1 MTFIK
6 FTLVIV
12 SIAFYS
18 LSYCQESIDPNV
30 DKSLEICAD
39 FTFGASERGNH
50 FGAGLKLGFKVKEYL
65 IVGPVLRYNRINFL
79 NGSFGVNK
87 SFNSYGGG
95 GFMEMHFAKILFL
108 GFEVNAVN
116 SPFKFTEVFSGSI
129 DLNKELW
136 TINAFISVGVSI
148 SVKNQFR
155 LNGCISYDVIN
166 RGNSPFYFSYPIYEG
181 GGSQKTIPIMY
192 RLGVSIPI
200 GGRK

>member
-1 MTFIK
+1 M
-6 FTLVIV
+6 
-12 SIAFYS
+12 
-18 LSYCQESIDPNV
+18 
-30 DKSLEICAD
+30 
-39 FTFGASERGNH
+39 
-50 FGAGLKLGFKVKEYL
+50 GFKVKEYL
-65 IVGPVLRYNRINFL
+65 IVGPVLRYNRINLL

-166 RGNSPFYFSYPIYEG
+166 RGNSPFRRLSISGDSGPVSSTGCTSPPSLLKVLCSREILG
-181 GGSQKTIPIMY
+181 HGS
-192 RLGVSIPI
+192 
-200 GGRK
+200 